1 MVNEERQAAQAEQAG
16 VSQAQLERERDR
28 REGRKVKEEKVLSQ
42 QHIPQL
48 QQENVNLKTVK
59 MVKALDLEYKFFLV
73 HV

>member
-16 VSQAQLERERDR
+16 VSQAQLERERER

-48 QQENVNLKTVK
+48 QQENVFMSKVWGSFS
-59 MVKALDLEYKFFLV
+59 KF
-73 HV
+73 H